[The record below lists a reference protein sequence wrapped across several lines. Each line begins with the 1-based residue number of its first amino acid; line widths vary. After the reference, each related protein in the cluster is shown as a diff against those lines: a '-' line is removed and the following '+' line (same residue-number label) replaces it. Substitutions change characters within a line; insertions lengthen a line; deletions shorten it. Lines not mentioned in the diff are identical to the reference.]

1 MTAIYEVASFARDYI
16 NHSTARTPDRKA
28 KIRQA
33 ILKITGQ
40 RLGNGCSTCYIEAIF
55 KILKYTQ
62 MANYELRKGYVAQFA
77 GHGVQGIKSFTN
89 LNLQT
94 NPAKYDPIAA
104 EYLRLYPERAIYF
117 SKTPKIVEAGIK
129 IYPEPKSEP
138 TVAPEG
144 PNPMKVF
151 HATLEGATLP
161 KTARK
166 HTKKTK

>member
-1 MTAIYEVASFARDYI
+1 
-16 NHSTARTPDRKA
+16 
-28 KIRQA
+28 
-33 ILKITGQ
+33 
-40 RLGNGCSTCYIEAIF
+40 
-55 KILKYTQ
+55 

-117 SKTPKIVEAGIK
+117 SKTPKIIEAGIK
-129 IYPEPKSEP
+129 VYPELKPEESN
-138 TVAPEG
+138 PEG
-144 PNPMKVF
+144 PNPMKIF
-151 HATLEGATLP
+151 NETLEGATLR

-166 HTKKTK
+166 PAKKTK

>member
-1 MTAIYEVASFARDYI
+1 
-16 NHSTARTPDRKA
+16 
-28 KIRQA
+28 
-33 ILKITGQ
+33 
-40 RLGNGCSTCYIEAIF
+40 
-55 KILKYTQ
+55 

-117 SKTPKIVEAGIK
+117 SKTPKIIEAAIK
-129 IYPEPKSEP
+129 IYPEPKPEP
-138 TVAPEG
+138 TPEIQ
-144 PNPMKVF
+144 NPMKVLND
-151 HATLEGATLP
+151 TLEGAVLP